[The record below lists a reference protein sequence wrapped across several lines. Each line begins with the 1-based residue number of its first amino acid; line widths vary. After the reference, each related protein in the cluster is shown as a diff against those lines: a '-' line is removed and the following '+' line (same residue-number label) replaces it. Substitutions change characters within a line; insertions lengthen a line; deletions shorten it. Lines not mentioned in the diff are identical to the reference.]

1 MRNRNNE
8 KYSVFEKA
16 WTKAGYKSLND
27 FAKAIGEP
35 KSSLSRYFNG
45 SRQLPADTLCVVAYA
60 LKLTPTKLLA
70 AMGYK
75 VRRK

>member
-1 MRNRNNE
+1 MRIKSE
-8 KYSVFEKA
+8 QYLVFEKA
-16 WTKAGYKSLND
+16 MNKAGFKSLNE

-45 SRQLPADTLCVVAYA
+45 SRQLPADTLCVVAYN
-60 LKLTPTKLLA
+60 LKTTPNKLLA

-75 VRRK
+75 IRRK